1 MKNAIIKMA
10 LVGGLLAGTFEASS
24 APLSTLYIDD
34 YYEVLKKRYYTTSM
48 PSTGLPSKNTYL
60 SLYLLGL
67 YYLVPCRPRSQ

>member
-34 YYEVLKKRYYTTSM
+34 YYEALKKRYYTTSM
-48 PSTGLPSKNTYL
+48 PSTGLP
-60 SLYLLGL
+60 
-67 YYLVPCRPRSQ
+67 